1 MIEQHRII
9 KFNAEEGDVEMPVQ
23 IKLLIFTTGWMVFR
37 AVGAGLF
44 LILGAIGS
52 DRSASSDWT
61 IAFLGDFV
69 IGTTALFLAYH
80 IWKKPSAFLWGIL
93 LAWNAVGLFDLFGA
107 LSHSFSAPF
116 SPFPEIGINETSIR
130 TILTLNTVI
139 QLVAIVLMFRP
150 KVKAYFRV

>member
-1 MIEQHRII
+1 LSERFVA
-9 KFNAEEGDVEMPVQ
+9 KGSGVEMPIQ
-23 IKLLIFTTGWMVFR
+23 IKALTLITGWMVFR
-37 AVGAGLF
+37 AVGASLF

-116 SPFPEIGINETSIR
+116 SPFPEIGIDEVRIR
-130 TILTLNTVI
+130 MILTLNTMLQFI
-139 QLVAIVLMFRP
+139 AIYLMFQS
-150 KVKAYFRV
+150 KVKAYFRI

>member
-1 MIEQHRII
+1 MPKRFDAKEI
-9 KFNAEEGDVEMPVQ
+9 GVEMPIQ
-23 IKLLIFTTGWMVFR
+23 IKVLTFITGWMVFR

-69 IGTTALFLAYH
+69 IGTTALFLVYH
-80 IWKKPSAFLWGIL
+80 IWKNPSAFLWGIL

-107 LSHSFSAPF
+107 LSHSLSAPF
-116 SPFPEIGINETSIR
+116 SPFPEIGIDAGRIR
-130 TILTLNTVI
+130 MIITLNTAMQFI
-139 QLVAIVLMFRP
+139 AIYLMFQS
-150 KVKAYFRV
+150 KVKVYFRI

>member
-1 MIEQHRII
+1 MLSKRFAAKESGI
-9 KFNAEEGDVEMPVQ
+9 EMPIQ
-23 IKLLIFTTGWMVFR
+23 IKVLTFITGWMVFR
-37 AVGAGLF
+37 SVGAVLF

-69 IGTTALFLAYH
+69 IGTTALFLVYH
-80 IWKKPSAFLWGIL
+80 IWKIPSAFLWGIL

-116 SPFPEIGINETSIR
+116 SPFPEIGIDEVRIR
-130 TILTLNTVI
+130 MILTLNTLLQFI
-139 QLVAIVLMFRP
+139 AIYLMFQTNILI
-150 KVKAYFRV
+150 

>member
-1 MIEQHRII
+1 
-9 KFNAEEGDVEMPVQ
+9 MPIQ
-23 IKLLIFTTGWMVFR
+23 IKALTLITGWMVFR
-37 AVGAGLF
+37 AVGASLF

-116 SPFPEIGINETSIR
+116 SPFPEIGLDEVRIR
-130 TILTLNTVI
+130 MILTLNTMLQFI
-139 QLVAIVLMFRP
+139 AIYLMFQS
-150 KVKAYFRV
+150 KVKTYFRI